1 MRSEEL
7 LLAIGGASV
16 YRRGVYICEPDRLP
30 SRPARPQPDHSQTSS
45 QTSNTYLIA
54 SCIRAPPV
62 LASLMS
68 SLADHA
74 ARQSARRRRSATGR
88 DGSARAMSA
97 EGGPRSD
104 RSSRPLPSRRRE
116 GRSRSRSRSP
126 YNPGISQFL
135 GEHSWNQLREPTG
148 ATTGAPSGQ
157 PGDHLAGA
165 AVFSTHKPR
174 ALQRPRRSRAPL
186 KIARQGG
193 SKGVATLLD
202 SWGTGDIPGN
212 VVFKVVTNF
221 ADDLIHR
228 TQDITESMHK
238 LLLPP
243 DTM

>member
-1 MRSEEL
+1 MHVDARGGAADPPSKEYMGISWDIYIYISPFIDLEPFIYRGRSCSSLRSEEL

-16 YRRGVYICEPDRLP
+16 YRGGVYICEPDRLP
-30 SRPARPQPDHSQTSS
+30 SRPARPQPDHSQTSR

-116 GRSRSRSRSP
+116 GRSRSRSHSP
-126 YNPGISQFL
+126 
-135 GEHSWNQLREPTG
+135 
-148 ATTGAPSGQ
+148 
-157 PGDHLAGA
+157 
-165 AVFSTHKPR
+165 
-174 ALQRPRRSRAPL
+174 
-186 KIARQGG
+186 
-193 SKGVATLLD
+193 
-202 SWGTGDIPGN
+202 
-212 VVFKVVTNF
+212 
-221 ADDLIHR
+221 
-228 TQDITESMHK
+228 
-238 LLLPP
+238 
-243 DTM
+243 